1 MKTTISVLSLTA
13 CLISF
18 PMTFALA
25 ASVRYAP
32 AASPKTSALMQQPE
46 PVMAKAELKKTVEYQ
61 LPYPG
66 ILPNHPLYFLK
77 QIRDTLLDR
86 LIVDPLRKTEFYIL
100 QADKRLGM
108 GMMLF
113 DKGNG
118 TLGESVISKGEQYLN
133 KTLMQLTDVKKS
145 GREIPASIL
154 DRLEQS
160 LAKHL
165 EVVDALL
172 VKADEV
178 QRSGLN
184 SSLDLIKKLQEEAG
198 KLK

>member
-1 MKTTISVLSLTA
+1 MKKIASALFLSAYLLFIPTTY
-13 CLISF
+13 
-18 PMTFALA
+18 ALA
-25 ASVRYAP
+25 VSVRYTPVAT
-32 AASPKTSALMQQPE
+32 PKSSTYMQQPDSVTVTTE
-46 PVMAKAELKKTVEYQ
+46 MKKKSEYH

-77 QIRDTLLDR
+77 QLRDTLLDR

-100 QADKRLGM
+100 QADKRLSM
-108 GMMLF
+108 GLMLF

-133 KTLMQLTDVKKS
+133 KTLMQLADVKKN

-172 VKADEV
+172 VKADEA
-178 QRSGLN
+178 QRSGLS
-184 SSLDLIKKLQEEAG
+184 SSLDLVKKLQEEVG